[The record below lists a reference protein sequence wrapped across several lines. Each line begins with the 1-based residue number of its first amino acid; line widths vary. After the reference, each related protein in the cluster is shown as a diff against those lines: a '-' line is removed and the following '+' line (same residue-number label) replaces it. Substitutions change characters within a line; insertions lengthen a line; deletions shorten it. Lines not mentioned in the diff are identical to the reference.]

1 MLVGRLGMSIKW
13 FSEITKHPLVVN
25 VIGGL
30 ILAGVLAIFSY
41 WITMEKLG
49 QWTKV
54 AFECVKF
61 ALQYEVT
68 IWEIFLTIAVVLA
81 LKYSFI
87 HFTKLKTTQESIIET
102 TIESVEEI
110 PTETRLTEDEEIILS
125 IFMYDNSSLN
135 IVEITNKNAVFSTKV
150 FNQLR
155 LDQLIEWLT
164 NKNFL
169 EPHFNYVS
177 GTTYSLTRTGRDYIL
192 AHLMQE

>member
-1 MLVGRLGMSIKW
+1 MNKLFK
-13 FSEITKHPLVVN
+13 ITDHT
-25 VIGGL
+25 VIGGI
-30 ILAGVLAIFSY
+30 ILAVILAIFSY
-41 WITMEKLG
+41 FITIEKLLK
-49 QWTKV
+49 WIKV
-54 AFECVKF
+54 AFQDVE
-61 ALQYEVT
+61 LILNYEIA
-68 IWEIFLTIAVVLA
+68 IWEIFLTIVVLLA

-87 HFTKLKTTQESIIET
+87 HFTKLKTAQESIIET
-102 TIESVEEI
+102 TMESVEEI

-177 GTTYSLTRTGRDYIL
+177 GTTYSLTRAGRDYIL